1 MTTYDSET
9 TKVIITKGVA
19 LIWDVVSAKEVETES
34 ITIPWDLVKYLIGKS
49 SRTVWKKRSKVE
61 RKICKE

>member
-9 TKVIITKGVA
+9 TKVITTKGVA
-19 LIWDVVSAKEVETES
+19 LIWDVVSAKEMETES
-34 ITIPWDLVKYLIGKS
+34 ITIPWDLVKYLIG
-49 SRTVWKKRSKVE
+49 TVWKKRSKVE